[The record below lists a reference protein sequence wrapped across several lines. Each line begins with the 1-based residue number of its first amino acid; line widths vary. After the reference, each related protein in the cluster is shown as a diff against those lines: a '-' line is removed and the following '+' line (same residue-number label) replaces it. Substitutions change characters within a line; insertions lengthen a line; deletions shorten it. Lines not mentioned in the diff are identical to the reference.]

1 MTQHTTSASPAPV
14 PAFLPAGSFARYA
27 ALTWDKKAYGDVSQ
41 EGRQRKIIRMISRA
55 PDAPV
60 QTQHNFQVGTIDS
73 SSGNGPV
80 LHAHDY
86 PEIFIPVRAGYR
98 VDYGT
103 DGRNSATLG
112 LYDAFSLPLFVPR
125 RFEATEIAPR
135 ESQML
140 SIFDTTLQDA
150 RKGIFLS
157 PEIAALNDA
166 AGLPREFE
174 VMEDMKDISSEEV
187 EANHIAR
194 FLNLK
199 VESVDGMRLRRLI
212 GANDGDAALRTP
224 HTIGVDFIE
233 VEPGTQSQAYES
245 DCREVYVALEG
256 QPTILWSDRPVEME
270 RLDVFS
276 VAPRMK
282 RAIAAS
288 GNSPALLLRVRDLT
302 NKD

>member
-1 MTQHTTSASPAPV
+1 MT
-14 PAFLPAGSFARYA
+14 LNKI
-27 ALTWDKKAYGDVSQ
+27 LKK
-41 EGRQRKIIRMISRA
+41 KI
-55 PDAPV
+55 
-60 QTQHNFQVGTIDS
+60 S
-73 SSGNGPV
+73 STMLRSIYLSGKYK
-80 LHAHDY
+80 D
-86 PEIFIPVRAGYR
+86 
-98 VDYGT
+98 
-103 DGRNSATLG
+103 
-112 LYDAFSLPLFVPR
+112 
-125 RFEATEIAPR
+125 
-135 ESQML
+135 
-140 SIFDTTLQDA
+140 
-150 RKGIFLS
+150 
-157 PEIAALNDA
+157 
-166 AGLPREFE
+166 

-233 VEPGTQSQAYES
+233 VEPGTQSEAYES